1 MVMVR
6 HHRVVLVEG
15 NDSLITHARPL
26 ALLQVHSLILQV
38 RAGGVDT
45 ESLLGVGGWRG
56 AMAGQYVVQRWNV
69 TVGWGYGRQRARQ
82 GEEWARRFQR
92 RLVATV
98 GLGCSCCEGPL
109 VRHHH

>member
-1 MVMVR
+1 
-6 HHRVVLVEG
+6 
-15 NDSLITHARPL
+15 
-26 ALLQVHSLILQV
+26 
-38 RAGGVDT
+38 
-45 ESLLGVGGWRG
+45 
-56 AMAGQYVVQRWNV
+56 MAGQYVVQRWNV

-109 VRHHH
+109 VRHHHQVWRGLTNGQSQQKGLRRDATPCIACGGIQPFVVETHSKQDADGMQGFFGRL